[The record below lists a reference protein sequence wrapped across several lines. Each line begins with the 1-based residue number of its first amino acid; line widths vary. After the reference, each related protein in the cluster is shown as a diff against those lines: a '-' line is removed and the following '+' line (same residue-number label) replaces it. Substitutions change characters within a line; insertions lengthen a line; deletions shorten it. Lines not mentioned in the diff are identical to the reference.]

1 MTETIL
7 VIDDQA
13 NVRTLLKDYLSSQGY
28 RVVTANDGQMGLF
41 VARHEHPSLILLDL
55 MMPNMDGYQFLP
67 ALRRESQVPVI
78 VITAKDEETDAVL
91 GLELGA
97 DDYVIKPFRM
107 RELNARIRANLRR
120 HEIPVEPAEFLRN
133 GELTLE
139 RLSRLV
145 MVGER
150 QIDLT
155 PIEFDL
161 VSVLLRNPG
170 RVYTRN
176 ELVEALGE
184 SGFSGLESTLN
195 VHMRNLRLK
204 IEPDPSNPVYLETV
218 FGVGYRMNKQD
229 KS

>member
-13 NVRTLLKDYLSSQGY
+13 NVRTLLKDYLTSQGY

-78 VITAKDEETDAVL
+78 IITAKDEETDAVL

-120 HEIPVEPAEFLRN
+120 HDIPVEPTEFLRN
-133 GELTLE
+133 GELTLD
-139 RLSRLV
+139 RQSRLV
-145 MVGER
+145 MHGDQKIE
-150 QIDLT
+150 LT

-161 VSVLLRNPG
+161 LSVLMRAPG
-170 RVYTRN
+170 RVYSRQ
-176 ELVEALGE
+176 ELVEALSE
-184 SGFSGLESTLN
+184 SGFAGMESTLN

-204 IEPDPSNPVYLETV
+204 IEPDPSNPIYLETV
-218 FGVGYRMNKQD
+218 FGVGYRMNKQE
-229 KS
+229 KA

>member
-13 NVRTLLKDYLSSQGY
+13 NVRSLLKDYLGSQGY

-41 VARHEHPSLILLDL
+41 VARHEHPSLVLLDL

-67 ALRRESQVPVI
+67 VLRRESQVPVI
-78 VITAKDEETDAVL
+78 IITAKDEETDAVL

-120 HEIPVEPAEFLRN
+120 SDIPVEPTKFLRN
-133 GELTLE
+133 GDLTVD
-139 RLSRLV
+139 RLSHIV

-161 VSVLLRNPG
+161 LSILMRTPG
-170 RVYTRN
+170 RVYSRI
-176 ELVEALGE
+176 ELVEALSE
-184 SGFSGLESTLN
+184 SGFAGLESTLN

-204 IEPDPSNPVYLETV
+204 VESDPSNPLYLETV
-218 FGVGYRMNKQD
+218 FGIGYRMNKQD
-229 KS
+229 KA

>member
-13 NVRTLLKDYLSSQGY
+13 NVRTLLKEYLTSQGY

-78 VITAKDEETDAVL
+78 IITAKDEETDAVL

-120 HEIPVEPAEFLRN
+120 HDIPVEPTEFLRN
-133 GELTLE
+133 GELTLD
-139 RLSRLV
+139 RQSRLV
-145 MVGER
+145 MHGDQKIE
-150 QIDLT
+150 LT

-161 VSVLLRNPG
+161 LSVLMRAPG
-170 RVYTRN
+170 RVYSRQ
-176 ELVEALGE
+176 ELVEVLSE
-184 SGFSGLESTLN
+184 SGFAGMESTLN

-204 IEPDPSNPVYLETV
+204 IEPDPSNPIYLETV
-218 FGVGYRMNKQD
+218 FGVGYRMNKQEQA
-229 KS
+229 

>member
-1 MTETIL
+1 MTDTIL

-41 VARHEHPSLILLDL
+41 VARHEHPNLILLDI

-120 HEIPVEPAEFLRN
+120 NEIPVEPTEFLRN
-133 GELTLE
+133 GELTID
-139 RLSRLV
+139 RLSHLV
-145 MVGER
+145 IIGER

-161 VSVLLRNPG
+161 ISVLMRTPG
-170 RVYTRN
+170 RVFTRL
-176 ELVEALGE
+176 ELVEALSE
-184 SGFSGLESTLN
+184 SGFAGLESTLN

-204 IEPDPSNPVYLETV
+204 VEPDPSAPLYLETV

-229 KS
+229 KA

>member
-13 NVRTLLKDYLSSQGY
+13 NVRTLLKDYLTSQGY

-67 ALRRESQVPVI
+67 ALRRKSQVPVI
-78 VITAKDEETDAVL
+78 IITAKDEETDAVL

-120 HEIPVEPAEFLRN
+120 HDIPVEPTEFLRN
-133 GELTLE
+133 GELTLD
-139 RLSRLV
+139 RQSRLV
-145 MVGER
+145 MHGDQKIE
-150 QIDLT
+150 LT

-161 VSVLLRNPG
+161 LSVLMRAPG
-170 RVYTRN
+170 RVYSRQ
-176 ELVEALGE
+176 ELVEALSE
-184 SGFSGLESTLN
+184 SGFAGMESTLN

-204 IEPDPSNPVYLETV
+204 IELDPSNPIYLETV
-218 FGVGYRMNKQD
+218 FGVGYRMNKQEQA
-229 KS
+229 